1 VTKDTYDSE
10 NNHVLVRDILD
21 GFSVIPAR
29 YEQVPIRRIHGR
41 YRKKQMKHGYSQ
53 LLYSQRNKDE
63 TIFSVIKRLFGE
75 HITSRLVS
83 TQNIELSLRCIA
95 YNMHRLTS
103 LIIVLMVSTEPVFL
117 I

>member
-1 VTKDTYDSE
+1 MGL
-10 NNHVLVRDILD
+10 VLYRQDMNMC
-21 GFSVIPAR
+21 R
-29 YEQVPIRRIHGR
+29 YEGRTHGR

-63 TIFSVIKRLFGE
+63 TIFSVIRRLFGE

-83 TQNIELSLRCIA
+83 TQNRELSLRCIA
-95 YNMHRLTS
+95 YNMHRLTN
-103 LIIVLMVSTEPVFL
+103 LIIVLMVSTEPVISVNLRENGIPANVFVDL

>member
-1 VTKDTYDSE
+1 MGL
-10 NNHVLVRDILD
+10 VLYRQDMN
-21 GFSVIPAR
+21 R
-29 YEQVPIRRIHGR
+29 YQYEGRTHGR

-63 TIFSVIKRLFGE
+63 TIFSVIRRLFGE

-83 TQNIELSLRCIA
+83 TQNRELSLRCIA
-95 YNMHRLTS
+95 YNMHRLTN
-103 LIIVLMVSTEPVFL
+103 LIIVLMVSTEPVISVNLRENGIPANVFVDL